1 MKLFCTLAAA
11 MFGALVTLSQPAFSA
26 GDQKEKDLATLQF
39 LELAEKNR
47 LAGDLKE
54 ATRFLNSAAMRVWE
68 AKNYT
73 DAITYFNRSIELNQQ
88 LRNESGIAKI
98 NSNLGMIYSDMR
110 EYEKSL
116 HYFQMSLDYRLKE
129 GEKTE
134 IISTYINKAVVLNSL
149 HKYDDAAKSLEE
161 ALRLATEMS
170 DPVQMKS
177 CYGMLAETYEKAG
190 NQERT
195 IHYFNLYRTF
205 HEMVERNKVAQAN
218 KETEVAKL
226 RLLETELE
234 KKEQE
239 LQLLERTNELEET
252 EALLKDMNSEMRALV
267 EGKSRQDLAMRVL
280 EQKLALDEASIRESE
295 ARDSKQRILIGVVV
309 AGLVL
314 LSLFLIFLYRTNAYR
329 KRTNH
334 ILSEQN
340 EEIRALNENLEEQ
353 VQHRTSELRKTLTNL
368 EKRNRDLD
376 QFSHV
381 ISHNL
386 RGPVANILG
395 LGHVINRTNVADPV
409 NIEVF
414 DRLQGATQA
423 LDSVVKDLSTI
434 LQVTD
439 NQAIPQD
446 VVEVPETVK
455 AVQNMLRTE
464 IDKSK
469 LELAVEFRS
478 RELKTVKAYFESILY
493 NLISNAIKYAA
504 VDRQPKVRIATSLI
518 GNTFKL
524 EVEDNGV
531 GIHSNDLEKIFEPY
545 KRLTVEG
552 DGKGLGLYLVR
563 TQVEALGGSIE
574 VTSQEGRGS
583 KFIVSLPQQ

>member
-1 MKLFCTLAAA
+1 MKVFFTLAAA
-11 MFGALVTLSQPAFSA
+11 LLGTLVAHSQPAFSS
-26 GDQKEKDLATLQF
+26 GDQKPTDVATTQF

-54 ATRFLNSAAMRVWE
+54 ATRFLNAAAMRVWE
-68 AKNYT
+68 AKNYQ

-98 NSNLGMIYSDMR
+98 NSNLGMIYSDLR

-116 HYFQMSLDYRLKE
+116 HYFQLSLDYRLKE

-134 IISTYINKAVVLNSL
+134 IISTHINKAVVLNSL
-149 HKYDDAAKSLEE
+149 HKYEDAAKSLEE
-161 ALRLATEMS
+161 ALKLATEMS

-205 HEMVERNKVAQAN
+205 HEMVQRNKVIEAN
-218 KETEVAKL
+218 KETEVARL

-234 KKEQE
+234 KREQE

-252 EALLKDMNSEMRALV
+252 EALLKDLNDEMRSLV

-295 ARDSKQRILIGVVV
+295 VRDSKQKILIAVVV
-309 AGLVL
+309 AGLLL
-314 LSLFLIFLYRTNAYR
+314 LSLFLVFLYRTNAYR
-329 KRTNH
+329 KRTNLM
-334 ILSEQN
+334 LSEQN
-340 EEIRALNENLEEQ
+340 EEIKALNENLEEQ

-395 LGHVINRTNVADPV
+395 LGHVINRKNTADPI

-414 DRLQGATQA
+414 DRLQGATHA

-446 VVEVPETVK
+446 VVIVPETIK
-455 AVQNMLRTE
+455 AVESMLNAE
-464 IDKSK
+464 IGQSK
-469 LELAVEFRS
+469 LELSVDFKCSEV
-478 RELKTVKAYFESILY
+478 KTVKPYFESILY

-504 VDRQPKVRIATSLI
+504 PDRKPKVRITTTLV
-518 GNTFKL
+518 GRTFKL

-563 TQVEALGGSIE
+563 TQVEALGGTID

-583 KFIVSLPQQ
+583 KFSVQLPQQ